1 MSLTIGGKFTAGVN
15 DTGGHIFSEIYT
27 HRGDT
32 GGKFSSGVSDAGG
45 N

>member
-1 MSLTIGGKFTAGVN
+1 MSLTIGGNFTAGVN
-15 DTGGHIFSEIYT
+15 DAGGHIFSEIYT
-27 HRGDT
+27 DRGDS